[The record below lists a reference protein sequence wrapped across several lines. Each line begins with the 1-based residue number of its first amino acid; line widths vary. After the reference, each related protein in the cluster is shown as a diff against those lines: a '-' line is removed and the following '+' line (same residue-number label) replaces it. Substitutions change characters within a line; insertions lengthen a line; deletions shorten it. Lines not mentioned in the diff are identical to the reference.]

1 MDKKRQLLLKLENL
15 DDDFNR
21 KRRQLDEAMDDA
33 SQEKW
38 RFHQELEKLSEQ
50 IRYIHQKRDYEASE
64 DLQKAYHLISSIQE
78 EGDWK
83 VKNTLTKLENEHEEH
98 QALYK
103 KQVNSYEEELHQLK
117 KDRDL

>member
-1 MDKKRQLLLKLENL
+1 MDKQRQLLLKIENL

-21 KRRQLDEAMDDA
+21 KRRQLDEAMDEA

-38 RFHQELEKLSEQ
+38 RFHQELENLSEQ

-64 DLQKAYHLISSIQE
+64 NLQKAYRLISSIQE
-78 EGDWK
+78 EGDWA

>member
-1 MDKKRQLLLKLENL
+1 MDKQRQLLLKLENL

-21 KRRQLDEAMDDA
+21 KRRQLDEAMDD
-33 SQEKW
+33 
-38 RFHQELEKLSEQ
+38 
-50 IRYIHQKRDYEASE
+50 ASE

>member
-1 MDKKRQLLLKLENL
+1 MDKQRQLLLKLENL
-15 DDDFNR
+15 DDEFNR

-38 RFHQELEKLSEQ
+38 RFHQELENLFEQ
-50 IRYIHQKRDYEASE
+50 IRYIHQKRAYETSE

-78 EGDWK
+78 EGDWT

-103 KQVNSYEEELHQLK
+103 KQANSYEEELHQLK